1 MVARVLG
8 VEYVLV
14 DYEGCPPGLRRGPE
28 ADLAEGAELAE
39 DVVHLLPSDLVG
51 EVADVED
58 AVHLGGEADL
68 IRKTII

>member
-14 DYEGCPPGLRRGPE
+14 DDEGGAPRLRRCPE

-39 DVVHLLPSDLVG
+39 DVVHLLARDLVG
-51 EVADVED
+51 EVAHVED

-68 IRKTII
+68 I